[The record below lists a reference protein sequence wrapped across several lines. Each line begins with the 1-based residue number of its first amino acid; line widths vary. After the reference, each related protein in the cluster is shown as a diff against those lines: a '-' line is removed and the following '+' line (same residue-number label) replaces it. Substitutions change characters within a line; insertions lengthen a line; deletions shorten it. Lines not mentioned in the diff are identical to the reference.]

1 MTKKDTSIFAFSDIL
16 PHKTI
21 GEKVAVAEIKLH
33 LIEEKKNRKK
43 KKKVTKNW
51 MNNDS
56 RKMNVE
62 IQSEN

>member
-43 KKKVTKNW
+43 KKKEKKNKK
-51 MNNDS
+51 NND
-56 RKMNVE
+56 RKKINFYLY
-62 IQSEN
+62 IKN